1 MRVRN
6 ESRDRVAMVVIGL
19 AACCVLVLNGCSG
32 STDSGAQGDA
42 AAAIVILRP
51 NGWEPPMPTEAA
63 ILADRLLRRK
73 DDSLL
78 LDAAERSGLGTEI
91 APVLAHIRKACPVL
105 VDEEITGQEPYAL
118 GVLLLGLEPQLYE
131 AVASLL
137 DEQTGPVTLQ
147 TGYAE
152 FDSLNERLGLSV
164 VVDHY
169 PSFRAATFFFSE
181 YLNVPAAAEAYEM
194 LEGIEYAEPDAIV
207 GIGSDIDAVKSEERW
222 YVVARRAWGDCP
234 SGCINEEL
242 FFFIV
247 EGAVVEQIDHEQ
259 ALERAEF
266 GELVMNQGWQMR
278 SFEGC

>member
-6 ESRDRVAMVVIGL
+6 DTKCRIVMVAIGL

-32 STDSGAQGDA
+32 STDSGVPGDD

-51 NGWEPPMPTEAA
+51 DSWEPPMPTEAA

-73 DDSLL
+73 DGSLL
-78 LDAAERSGLGTEI
+78 LDAAERSGLATQI
-91 APVLAHIRKACPVL
+91 APVLADIREACPVL
-105 VDEEITGQEPYAL
+105 VDEEVTVQKSYAL
-118 GVLLLGLEPQLYE
+118 GELLLGLEPQLYE

-152 FDSLNERLGLSV
+152 FDSLNEKLELSV

-169 PSFRAATFFFSE
+169 PSFRAATFYFNE
-181 YLNVPAAAEAYEM
+181 YLNVPAAAAAYETV
-194 LEGIEYAEPDAIV
+194 EGIEYAESNAYV
-207 GIGSDIDAVKSEERW
+207 GDGSDIDAVKSEERW

-247 EGAVVEQIDHEQ
+247 EGAVVEQVDHEQ

-266 GELVMNQGWQMR
+266 GELVVNQGWQMR